1 MRKPRSGQLGSFRKN
16 KGCMKEDLDSFQLII
31 VIAESWDSSLGKMY
45 LYERGHK
52 NEAWQ
57 TNYKPM
63 SVTLGKRG
71 LAWGRGLHHS
81 PICEKQEGDL
91 RSPAGFFSLSAV
103 FGFAPPEKISFLKM
117 PYLQLKESLEA
128 VDDPS
133 SIYYNQIVDRTTVSS
148 PDWKSSEKMKEPPVY
163 EWGIVIDH
171 NFPKP
176 VPALGSAIFFH
187 LWREEG
193 HPTAGCTAMSCE
205 NMQLLLTFVSDKKK
219 PVLLQLPKDVYLDWQ
234 KKYQLPFLE
243 KELV

>member
-1 MRKPRSGQLGSFRKN
+1 
-16 KGCMKEDLDSFQLII
+16 MKEDLDSFQLII
-31 VIAESWDSSLGKMY
+31 VIAESWDSSFGKMY

-57 TNYKPM
+57 TNYKPIL
-63 SVTLGKRG
+63 VTLGKKG

-81 PICEKQEGDL
+81 PKCEKQEGDL
-91 RSPAGFFSLSAV
+91 RSPAGFFSLSTV
-103 FGFAPPEKISFLKM
+103 FGFVPPEKISFLKM

-128 VDDPS
+128 VDDPL

-148 PDWKSSEKMKEPPVY
+148 PDWKSSEKMKAPPVY

-171 NFPKP
+171 NFPNP
-176 VPALGSAIFFH
+176 VPSLGSAIFFH

-243 KELV
+243 KE